1 MLAIRLPTSSQPAI
15 LVAVSVAGAGI
26 IAGSALVRVPMWP
39 VPMTLQTLAIVLIA
53 GAMGLRAGLSSVALY
68 VAASAVGWPVLAGGA
83 VVGGPT
89 TGYLIGF
96 FAEAAIMGAAVD
108 RGWCNSAPRLLTAIV
123 AATTVVFLP
132 GVAWLAAFWLPSLP
146 AAVAAGLTPFLIG
159 DTVKV
164 ALGFAC
170 LAGLRRGASP
180 CR

>member
-1 MLAIRLPTSSQPAI
+1 MLAIRLPTISQPAT
-15 LVAVSVAGAGI
+15 LVVLSVAGAGL

-53 GAMGLRAGLSSVALY
+53 GTMGLRAGLGSVGLY
-68 VAASAVGWPVLAGGA
+68 VAASALGWPVTAGGA
-83 VVGGPT
+83 MVGGPT

-96 FAEAAIMGAAVD
+96 FAEAAIMGAAAD
-108 RGWCNSAPRLLTAIV
+108 RGWCRSTPRLLAAIL

-132 GVAWLAAFWLPSLP
+132 GVAWLAAFWMPGLR
-146 AAVAAGLTPFLIG
+146 AAVAAGLTPFLVG
-159 DTVKV
+159 DAVKV

-170 LAGLRRGASP
+170 LAGLPRRASS